1 MMLCG
6 GVYLS
11 VQVLASIITSCK
23 IVGSARS
30 SVIKSVVSLINQSL
44 LLVVW
49 CISLVSVKDRGL
61 RSWLLLQS
69 LIDLTSTEAG

>member
-1 MMLCG
+1 MLCG

-11 VQVLASIITSCK
+11 VHVLASINTTCK
-23 IVGSARS
+23 IVGSAS
-30 SVIKSVVSLINQSL
+30 SPVVKTVISLIQSL

-49 CISLVSVKDRGL
+49 RISLVPVKDRGL

-69 LIDLTSTEAG
+69 LIDLTAI